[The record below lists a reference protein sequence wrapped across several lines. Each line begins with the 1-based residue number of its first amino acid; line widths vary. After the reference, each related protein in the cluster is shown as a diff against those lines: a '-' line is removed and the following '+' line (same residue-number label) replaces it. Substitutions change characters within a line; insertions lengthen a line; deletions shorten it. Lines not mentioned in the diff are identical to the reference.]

1 MFTPY
6 STGQTRKRLMV
17 YRRVNDNLRG
27 VVPPMSKKPSSQRP
41 QVSGRWLW
49 MLIACLALVV
59 SLLAGTP
66 ARASEADLAIPELSA
81 GHFENLGNIS
91 AWSLLFW
98 GAWVICGTLG
108 ISLYLRTQIHRLPAH
123 QSMLTVAET
132 IYTTCKTYLLQQGKF
147 LLMLFVLI
155 AIAITYYL
163 IGSGGADEYE
173 FNDRTMQELRL
184 YPEGSSKYTKLSDN
198 ALNSLEPLAQANGG
212 KGTKI
217 DGRDKFIA
225 AMRDKVAPDEWKQ
238 YEGTITAIA
247 APSPIPGGPVGKVLI
262 VLLFSLVGMAGSY
275 AVAWYGIRVNTYANC
290 RTAFASLRGR
300 PWDVV
305 NIPLRAGMSVGLFL
319 ISLEL
324 VMMVIILLFVPRQIV
339 GVCFLGFAIGE
350 SLGASALRIAG
361 GIFTKI
367 ADIGSDLMKIVF
379 KVKEDDP
386 RNPGV
391 IADCTG
397 DNAGDS
403 VGPTADGFETYGV
416 TGVALIAFITL
427 AVNNIDIQAKLIVW
441 IFAMRF
447 LMDFMSGVSYFVNQA
462 ISEKQY
468 GHLTEFDFEAPLT
481 RLIWIA
487 AILCITTSFFMSWLL
502 IRGLAVPVADP
513 VVAKYLS
520 DNLWWQ
526 LATIIGCGTLA
537 AVLIPEFTKIFT
549 SSHSKHVH
557 EIVTASREGGSSLT
571 ILSGIVAGNFSA
583 FWKGILIAALMAGA
597 YYVSLQ
603 GLDHVMTVNMGEA
616 GLKGVGSIFAFGLVA
631 FGFLCMGPVNIAV
644 DSYGPVTDNAQSVFE
659 LAQTE
664 QIPGIKD
671 EIQRD
676 FGFAPNFER
685 GKHYL
690 EANDSAGN
698 TFKATAKPVLIG
710 TAVVGATTMIF
721 SIILL
726 LAHAGMLHLDLTE
739 APVLLGFIC
748 GGATVFWFSGASMQ
762 AVTTGAYRAVEFI
775 KKNMNLDKK
784 EADINDAVTV
794 VRICTEYAQRGMWNI
809 FIALMTITLAYAFFD
824 PNFFVAYLISIAIF
838 GLFQAIYMANA
849 GGAWDNAKK
858 LVEVDLKE
866 KNTPVHAAT
875 VVGDTVGDPFKD
887 TTSVALNPII
897 KFSTLFGLLAVEIA
911 VHAGQAGSGAFIH
924 VAGLVLFAIAL
935 VFVWRSFYAMRIP
948 KEKAMLPDSEAAS
961 MTTAGDQHTPAAHH

>member
-1 MFTPY
+1 
-6 STGQTRKRLMV
+6 
-17 YRRVNDNLRG
+17 
-27 VVPPMSKKPSSQRP
+27 MSKQPSPRQPLLSN
-41 QVSGRWLW
+41 RWLW
-49 MLIACLALVV
+49 MMLSCLAVVV
-59 SLLAGTP
+59 SLSAATP
-66 ARASEADLAIPELSA
+66 ARASEADLPIPDLEA
-81 GHFENLGNIS
+81 GHFANLGGLS
-91 AWSLLFW
+91 AWWLLFG

-123 QSMLTVAET
+123 KSMLNVAE
-132 IYTTCKTYLLQQGKF
+132 IIFQTCKTYLLQQGKF
-147 LLMLFVLI
+147 LLMLFAII
-155 AIAITYYL
+155 AVAITYYL
-163 IGSGGADEYE
+163 VGFGHSDEYE
-173 FNDRTMQELRL
+173 FSDRTYQELQR
-184 YPEGSSKYTKLSDN
+184 YPKESKTIPEDVLAKLK
-198 ALNSLEPLAQANGG
+198 PLA
-212 KGTKI
+212 
-217 DGRDKFIA
+217 D
-225 AMRDKVAPDEWKQ
+225 DKVKVTGKKEFVATLSGRLSKKELDDH
-238 YEGTITAIA
+238 GATITEIA
-247 APSPIPGGPVGKVLI
+247 APDPIGSVLKVLY
-262 VLLFSLVGMAGSY
+262 VLLFAVVGMGGSY
-275 AVAWYGIRVNTYANC
+275 CVAWYGIRVNTYANC
-290 RTAFASLRGR
+290 RTAFASLRGK

-379 KVKEDDP
+379 NVKEDDP

-427 AVNNIDIQAKLIVW
+427 AVPSIEIQAMLIVW

-447 LMDFMSGVSYFVNQA
+447 LMDFMSGVSYFINQA

-468 GHLTEFDFEAPLT
+468 GHLTEFDFEKPLT

-487 AILCITTSFFMSWLL
+487 AGLCISTSFFMSWLL
-502 IRGLAVPVADP
+502 IRGLTVPGVDL
-513 VVAKYLS
+513 AKTE
-520 DNLWWQ
+520 NLWWQ
-526 LATIIGCGTLA
+526 LATIISCGTLA
-537 AVLIPEFTKIFT
+537 AVLIPEFTKVFT

-557 EIVTASREGGSSLT
+557 EIVTASREGGASLT

-583 FWKGILIAALMAGA
+583 LWMGLLIAGLMAGA
-597 YYVSLQ
+597 FGVSTL
-603 GLDHVMTVNMGEA
+603 GLDEVMKVNLDPA
-616 GLKGVGSIFAFGLVA
+616 NPAKLVGVGSIFAFGLVA

-664 QIPGIKD
+664 HIPGIKD

-676 FGFAPNFER
+676 FGFAPDFER

-726 LAHAGMLHLDLTE
+726 LAKAGYLHLELTQ

-748 GGATVFWFSGASMQ
+748 GGAVVYWFCGASMQ

-784 EADINDAVTV
+784 EADLEDSITV
-794 VRICTEYAQRGMWNI
+794 VKICTQYAQAGMWNI
-809 FIALMTITLAYAFFD
+809 FIALMTFTLAFAFFD
-824 PNFFVAYLISIAIF
+824 PNFFVAYLISIAVF

-866 KNTPVHAAT
+866 KGTALHAAT
-875 VVGDTVGDPFKD
+875 VIGDTVGDPFKD
-887 TTSVALNPII
+887 TSSVSLNPII

-911 VHAGQAGSGAFIH
+911 VHIKQGGGNYAPFVG
-924 VAGLVLFAIAL
+924 VVMLAIAL

-948 KEKAMLPDSEAAS
+948 PKETEPQGAGGGGGGGGAHG
-961 MTTAGDQHTPAAHH
+961 TAGRETAGTH